1 MKDPYKILGVNKN
14 ASLEDIKKAY
24 RGLAKKYHPDLN
36 PGNKEAEKKFKEIS
50 NAYDLIGTE
59 ESKAKFDRGES
70 DIPPQNN
77 NQGNY
82 QNNYQSNFE
91 GNPEDIF
98 ESLFGR
104 RGGRNI
110 NRKRKG
116 EDHLYNIV
124 IDFEESALGGEKL
137 ITLPNGKQLQIKI
150 PAGIE
155 EGQKLKLKGH
165 GGTAMG
171 NAESGDAYVQI
182 SIRPHETFKRSG
194 NDIISDVPISFFE
207 AITGAEIKVP
217 TIDGSVMLKIPSGVS
232 TGSKLRIKNKG
243 IGLDGARG
251 NQIVTLKVVMPKI
264 VDQNLQNEISKLEKD
279 YSYNPRSL

>member
-24 RGLAKKYHPDLN
+24 RVLAKKHHPDLN
-36 PGNKEAEKKFKEIS
+36 PGSKEAEKKFKEIS

-70 DIPPQNN
+70 DIPPQN
-77 NQGNY
+77 NY

-165 GGTAMG
+165 GGAGMG
-171 NAESGDAYVQI
+171 NAESGDAFVQI
-182 SIRPHETFKRSG
+182 SIRPHEMFKRSG
-194 NDIISDVPISFFE
+194 NDILSDVPISFFE

-243 IGLDGARG
+243 IGLEGARG

-264 VDQNLQNEISKLEKD
+264 VDQNLQNEISKLEKE